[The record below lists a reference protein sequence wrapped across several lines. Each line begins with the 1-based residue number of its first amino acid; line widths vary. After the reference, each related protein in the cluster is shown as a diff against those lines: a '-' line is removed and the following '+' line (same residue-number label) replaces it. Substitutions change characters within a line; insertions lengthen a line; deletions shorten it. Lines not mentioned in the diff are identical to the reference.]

1 MSGPSESFN
10 RYSLETSSMPRR
22 PRNSCNVKERMS
34 LTQTRSSRRQSGL
47 QAIINE
53 CSVLQASVSSFKH
66 EAAHT
71 LSESLGSFTKLKQA
85 SEQSS
90 PYRNFDTEAY
100 LQGKAVIA
108 ANIKAL
114 LSPSE
119 QSQQKQ
125 VESLMLIYKPK
136 KSLFK
141 QTSRDFVSTNDL
153 TAKRTSELLAINRRK
168 FGGAYPVSLK
178 LSQEKQSRP
187 RITISQG
194 NLEQSIL
201 RDIEEYQR
209 NQGVESFSQSAV
221 KTSHKTRFVFAPEQL
236 SMKRNPHL
244 ILDRTIKYRPLCS
257 SKLKHCLKTRLKQTR
272 TSSQLIGAETSTPKV
287 RVRVNSEGQTLWTT
301 AELRSIRRRKT
312 NENY

>member
-22 PRNSCNVKERMS
+22 PRNSCNVRERLS
-34 LTQTRSSRRQSGL
+34 LTQTRSSRRQTGL

-53 CSVLQASVSSFKH
+53 CSVLQASVTSFKH

-71 LSESLGSFTKLKQA
+71 LSDSLGSFTKLKQA
-85 SEQSS
+85 SEQTS

-119 QSQQKQ
+119 RSQLKQ
-125 VESLMLIYKPK
+125 VESLMLISKPK
-136 KSLFK
+136 KSLLK

-201 RDIEEYQR
+201 HDIEEYQR
-209 NQGVESFSQSAV
+209 NQKVESFSQSAV
-221 KTSHKTRFVFAPEQL
+221 KTSHKTRLAPEQL
-236 SMKRNPHL
+236 SMKRTPQL
-244 ILDRTIKYRPLCS
+244 ILDRTMKYRPLCS
-257 SKLKHCLKTRLKQTR
+257 NQLKHSLNARLKQTR
-272 TSSQLIGAETSTPKV
+272 TSSQLIGAETPKV
-287 RVRVNSEGQTLWTT
+287 RVRVNSGHTLCTA
-301 AELRSIRRRKT
+301 AELRSMRRRKT
-312 NENY
+312 NEN